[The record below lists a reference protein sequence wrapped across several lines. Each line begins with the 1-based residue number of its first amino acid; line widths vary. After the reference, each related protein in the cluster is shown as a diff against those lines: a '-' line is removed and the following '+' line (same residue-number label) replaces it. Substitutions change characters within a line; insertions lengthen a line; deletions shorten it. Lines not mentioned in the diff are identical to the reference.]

1 MFKIQY
7 GQIYREQGQPT
18 YGAYKQF
25 KIQYGQIYSTPSR
38 GGRVRLNGL
47 KSNMDRFIA
56 RERDY
61 TPQPRARLKSNMDR
75 FIDLESGGT
84 GYATKV

>member
-1 MFKIQY
+1 MDRFI
-7 GQIYREQGQPT
+7 G
-18 YGAYKQF
+18 
-25 KIQYGQIYSTPSR
+25 SR
-38 GGRVRLNGL
+38 VNPLTGLISSL

>member
-1 MFKIQY
+1 MDRFIVLM
-7 GQIYREQGQPT
+7 GCRFQIVQT
-18 YGAYKQF
+18 
-25 KIQYGQIYSTPSR
+25 
-38 GGRVRLNGL
+38 L

>member
-1 MFKIQY
+1 
-7 GQIYREQGQPT
+7 
-18 YGAYKQF
+18 
-25 KIQYGQIYSTPSR
+25 
-38 GGRVRLNGL
+38 
-47 KSNMDRFIA
+47 MDRFIA